1 VLLYVGQDVYDGKK
15 AAQEKEQKSYYEQ
28 TT

>member
-1 VLLYVGQDVYDGKK
+1 VLLHVSQDIYDGKK

-28 TT
+28 TA